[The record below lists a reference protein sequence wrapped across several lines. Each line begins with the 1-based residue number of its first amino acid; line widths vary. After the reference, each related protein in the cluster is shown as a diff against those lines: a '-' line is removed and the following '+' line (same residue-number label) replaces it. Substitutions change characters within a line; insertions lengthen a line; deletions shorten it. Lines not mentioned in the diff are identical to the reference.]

1 MTDSTSIFDRIV
13 EPGKGDLSPQLA
25 RYVLSL
31 TFPKRIQNRYV
42 KLSEKAQLGAL
53 SKREEAELDEY
64 LSANAF
70 LTVLQSKARVSLVGR
85 SSMSVSFRHAYDVA
99 QFWLAP

>member
-1 MTDSTSIFDRIV
+1 MTVSTAILERIV
-13 EPGKGDLSPQLA
+13 EADKGDLSPQLA

-31 TFPKRIQNRYV
+31 SFPKSIQSRYL
-42 KLSEKAQLGAL
+42 KLSEKAQLGTL

-70 LTVLQSKARVSLVGR
+70 LMILQSKARMSLKKRGSR
-85 SSMSVSFRHAYDVA
+85 A
-99 QFWLAP
+99 